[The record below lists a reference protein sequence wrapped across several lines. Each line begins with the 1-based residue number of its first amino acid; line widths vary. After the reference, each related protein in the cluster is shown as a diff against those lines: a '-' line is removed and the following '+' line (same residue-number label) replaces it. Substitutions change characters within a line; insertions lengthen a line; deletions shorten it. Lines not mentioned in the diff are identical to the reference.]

1 MVVRQRR
8 KPGLALAAAPEAE
21 PEPAPAPA
29 ELRRPSPPPPLPAAP
44 EPPLPSGLVTTR
56 LRSAPPTQAQA
67 PAPTPAPPV
76 GAVVSTG
83 LRPWIDLDV
92 ALEEVLLSE
101 TEARLRF
108 RLTLLNKGMAA
119 AREIRV
125 EALALNA
132 GDDQAAEIATFYARP
147 DGNDVSVPQLQRL
160 GVTELVHEVR
170 MPRGAIRE
178 YEVQGRRLFVPIL
191 AFNAAYRWTSGAG
204 RSSAAFLVGHEGAG
218 AERLAPLR
226 LDHATSRLTRLGV
239 RRLDD
244 AVRR

>member
-8 KPGLALAAAPEAE
+8 KPGLALAAGPEVA
-21 PEPAPAPA
+21 PEPAPTPA
-29 ELRRPSPPPPLPAAP
+29 ELRQPSPPPPPAAP

-160 GVTELVHEVR
+160 GVT
-170 MPRGAIRE
+170 
-178 YEVQGRRLFVPIL
+178 
-191 AFNAAYRWTSGAG
+191 
-204 RSSAAFLVGHEGAG
+204 
-218 AERLAPLR
+218 
-226 LDHATSRLTRLGV
+226 SRLTRLGV